1 MRVAKWGAILLTL
14 LMGLANLGELAQS
27 NETFKFVGPVLA
39 VAAVIAVIGFASARP
54 WGARA
59 VIALGAINLVSAA
72 GAAVAGLDGWPV
84 AIVLS
89 ALAIVLTLVSAPRIG
104 QTVTS

>member
-27 NETFKFVGPVLA
+27 NETFKIVGPVLA

-59 VIALGAINLVSAA
+59 VIALGAINLSARR
-72 GAAVAGLDGWPV
+72 GPLSPDWTDGRSRSCSLRSPSSSPSCRPH
-84 AIVLS
+84 AS
-89 ALAIVLTLVSAPRIG
+89 ARR
-104 QTVTS
+104 